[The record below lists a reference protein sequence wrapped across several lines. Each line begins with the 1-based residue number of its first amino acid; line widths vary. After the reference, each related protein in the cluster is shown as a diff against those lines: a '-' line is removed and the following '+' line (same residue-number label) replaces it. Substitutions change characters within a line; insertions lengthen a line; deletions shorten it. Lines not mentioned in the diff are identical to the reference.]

1 LGGDSLRAFMSGTP
15 DSRPARH
22 LRALAG
28 DQDASEPADE
38 AAELSSATDAFAV
51 LVQEAAAG
59 DGQAWSTLYRRT
71 FDGVY
76 RHIGYLVQDP
86 IVAEDL
92 AQETFARAL
101 SRLSSFDG
109 RSLFETW
116 LHGIAVNVVRT
127 HWRGTGRRER
137 AHARLARHLA
147 GEGVSGPGNPE
158 LSHARK
164 QRALA
169 LLEVVSELPPNLRE
183 AYVLLDLRELPRE
196 EVAAQLG
203 ITAANLSVRAA
214 RARARVRE
222 ELARLGW
229 VGKEPSA

>member
-1 LGGDSLRAFMSGTP
+1 MHSRTKEGPGGP
-15 DSRPARH
+15 VRH
-22 LRALAG
+22 LRALDGVTPGSGPEG
-28 DQDASEPADE
+28 DTEAPGASVSDA
-38 AAELSSATDAFAV
+38 LAT
-51 LVQEAAAG
+51 LVKQAAAG

-86 IVAEDL
+86 VLAEDL

-101 SRLSSFDG
+101 SRLASFDG

-127 HWRGTGRRER
+127 HWRGSGRRER
-137 AHARLARHLA
+137 AHDRLALHLA
-147 GEGVSGPGNPE
+147 NGVNPNPGNPE

-164 QRALA
+164 QRAAA
-169 LLEVVSELPPNLRE
+169 LLEVVRDLPPNLRE

-203 ITAANLSVRAA
+203 ITTANLSVRAS
-214 RARARVRE
+214 RARAQVRE
-222 ELARLGW
+222 ELGKLGW
-229 VGKEPSA
+229 INKEPLP